1 MKILKRVCLLV
12 IIFMCLL
19 TIKSLAIVSQT
30 SNFYVNDYANVLS
43 AETEK
48 YIMNANIDLQ
58 KRTGAQ
64 IVVVTVKSLDGQS
77 IEEYATALF
86 RKFGI
91 GDATK
96 NNGVLLLCSTGER
109 LFRIEVGYGLEGTL
123 TDGKTGRIQDKYIIP
138 YLRNNDYDEGI
149 KNGFS
154 AVLQE
159 VGGEYGVQINEQETP
174 QVFHTE
180 FNGDAIK
187 ELVFIAYL
195 YVSFIGKHTRTW
207 KKRVVFSGIIMIISC
222 LLQFVVKLKYAIAY
236 GVLCSVLG
244 LIFSFSKNKGSGY
257 WGGSSGGFSGG
268 GFSGGGFHGG
278 GGSSGGGGSTRS
290 F

>member
-1 MKILKRVCLLV
+1 MKNFKRVCLFFLIV
-12 IIFMCLL
+12 IFSL
-19 TIKSLAIVSQT
+19 TIKSLAIVSPT
-30 SNFYVNDYANVLS
+30 SDFYVNDYADVLS
-43 AETEK
+43 TETEN

-58 KRTGAQ
+58 KKTGAQ
-64 IVVVTVKSLDGQS
+64 VVVVTVTSLDGQS
-77 IEEYATALF
+77 IEEYATTLF

-91 GDATK
+91 GDASK

-109 LFRIEVGYGLEGTL
+109 LFRIEVGYGLEGIL

-138 YLRNNDYDEGI
+138 YLRYNNYDEGI

-159 VGGEYGVQINEQETP
+159 VGDEYGVQINEQETP
-174 QVFHTE
+174 QVFHFE
-180 FNGDAIK
+180 FNGDDIK
-187 ELVFIAYL
+187 DFVFIAYIYL
-195 YVSFIGKHTRTW
+195 SFIGEHTRTW
-207 KKRVVFSGIIMIISC
+207 KKRAIFSGIIMIISC

-236 GVLCSVLG
+236 GVLCSALG
-244 LIFSFSKNKGSGY
+244 LFFSFLKNKGGGH
-257 WGGSSGGFSGG
+257 WGGSSGGFSSG